1 MNLTT
6 HETAREIAL
15 LVRAMMDFWKSS
27 NGWPPIEASSLLDRS
42 MLEWQVSLSDCL
54 EKWAGDLTQGG
65 RILAW
70 ANIGA
75 LVEGQ
80 LKLFLAVYYLDYIK
94 DVDAIVDRKT
104 GSIVDPDGLRFEKLR
119 VFFKSRIWVDSEPW
133 DDWIL
138 MVQRKRNAIHAFKTR
153 DIGTSQDLHE
163 ALKTL
168 LMFVQRI
175 NSQLPYPYSTSV

>member
-1 MNLTT
+1 MGFAKGWSRTGGIPVVLGGVVNLTT

-54 EKWAGDLTQGG
+54 EKWAGDLTQGE

-104 GSIVDPDGLRFEKLR
+104 GSIVDRY
-119 VFFKSRIWVDSEPW
+119 S
-133 DDWIL
+133 
-138 MVQRKRNAIHAFKTR
+138 KRGDVGPGR
-153 DIGTSQDLHE
+153 PP
-163 ALKTL
+163 
-168 LMFVQRI
+168 V
-175 NSQLPYPYSTSV
+175 